1 MEFGWVMNVLTPIGT
16 VTGGAFGGPMTVA
29 RVSVDGTGSGD
40 VVIVDSATGRRIT
53 LSLSGGGISVTSV
66 TDFPASG
73 VNAVT
78 FDIGPTDLV
87 LGADDLA
94 DVLASGDSQTLY
106 HYRSGTSSDAVEVV
120 AVDADTVI
128 LAPAEGGLYVFDIT
142 DGTATLRASQPAVAP
157 LDGMSVVSV
166 GDVTLMI
173 GISAE
178 DQSVTTYSIAAD
190 GSLTAIQTLS
200 PEQGLSINTP
210 TDIQTVT
217 IDGATFAIVTAA
229 DSNSL
234 TILHIAESG
243 AMTVTDHVIDD
254 LNTRFDGALIV
265 EVFQVDGKA
274 FILTSGGDDGLS
286 LFTLTPD
293 GHLVHLQTVAD
304 TTGTTLDNISGIEVV
319 PNGTSVQV
327 LVMSQ
332 SEAGLTRFDL
342 DPAIL
347 GVMGGTVG
355 GTGNDVLIDT
365 AGADNL
371 TGGTGADIFIL
382 TPDGSTDTITD
393 FTVGQDTL
401 DLSAFGLVRDI
412 SSISV
417 TPTSNGAIL
426 SVYGEDIVLISSDG
440 APITAAMLGTASI
453 VNATHVPV
461 FIAATPLPG
470 DVVGTEGDD
479 VLNAPTGGGVV
490 WGLGGNDTLR
500 SSDGADT
507 FQGGAGTDLVDYSG
521 AGAGINVDLT
531 DSGGGTGNAAGD
543 VFHDIEGLI
552 GSAFAD
558 TLCGDGT
565 DNILFGGDGADRI
578 CGRGG
583 NDTLD
588 GGGGR
593 DRLEGGDGHDVLYA
607 GGDHDE
613 VLGQDGN
620 DSLYGEDGDDTIS
633 ASSGDDYV
641 DGGLGNDSIG
651 GGDGDDDLWGG
662 AGHDIIGSGNDND
675 TIHAG
680 DGDDVTSGGYGADV
694 EYGGSGNDTMAGS
707 YGNDLVY
714 GEDGDDSLGGGTGK
728 DTIYGGAG
736 DDEIGGG
743 SFDDE
748 LYGGEGHDFLA
759 GGEGAD
765 TMVGDAGNDTLNGGT
780 GDDVLTG
787 GAGLDVF
794 VFNEFTSAEV
804 DTITDFED
812 GDLIRIKGVSGGYN
826 GLTLTDGAD
835 ADGTY
840 VEVAYSNH
848 TIRVYGVDELA
859 ADDFWF
865 I

>member
-1 MEFGWVMNVLTPIGT
+1 MDVLTPIDT
-16 VTGGAFGGPMTVA
+16 VTGGALGAPMTVA

-40 VVIVDSATGRRIT
+40 IVIVDSATGRRIT
-53 LSLSGGGISVTSV
+53 LTLTGTGIGVRSA
-66 TDFPASG
+66 DFPASG

-78 FDIGPTDLV
+78 FDIGPTDIV

-94 DVLASGDSQTLY
+94 DVLASGDSETLY

-120 AVDADTVI
+120 AVDGDTVI
-128 LAPAEGGLYVFDIT
+128 LAPADGGLYVFDVAG
-142 DGTATLRASQPAVAP
+142 GTAVLRASQPAIAP
-157 LDGMSVVSV
+157 LNGMSVVTV
-166 GDVTLMI
+166 GNSTLMI

-178 DQSVTTYSIAAD
+178 DQSITTYRVATN
-190 GSLTAIQTLS
+190 GTLTAIQTLT

-217 IDGATFAIVTAA
+217 INGTTFAIVTAA
-229 DSNSL
+229 ESNSL
-234 TILHIAESG
+234 TILKITESG
-243 AMTVTDHVIDD
+243 VMTVTDHVIDD

-274 FILTSGGDDGLS
+274 FILTAGGDDGLS

-304 TTGTTLDNISGIEVV
+304 TTGTTLDNISGLQVIQS
-319 PNGTSVQV
+319 GSGIQV

-342 DPAIL
+342 DPAAL
-347 GVMGGTVG
+347 GNMGGTVG
-355 GTGNDVLIDT
+355 GAGNDILIDT
-365 AGADNL
+365 AGATGL
-371 TGGTGADIFIL
+371 TGGAGADIFIL
-382 TPDGSTDTITD
+382 TPDGATDTITD

-412 SSISV
+412 SSITV

-426 SVYGEDIVLISSDG
+426 TVYGEDIVLISSNG

-461 FIAATPLPG
+461 IVAATPLPG
-470 DVVGTEGDD
+470 DTVGTEGGD
-479 VLNAPTGGGVV
+479 VLTAQAGGGVV
-490 WGLGGNDTLR
+490 WGFGGNDTLR
-500 SSDGADT
+500 PSDGADT
-507 FQGGAGTDLVDYSG
+507 FQGGAGTDVVDYGG
-521 AGAGINVDLT
+521 AGAGVGIDLG
-531 DSGGGTGNAAGD
+531 SAGAATGAAAGD
-543 VFHDIEGLI
+543 LFTEVEGII

-558 TLCGDGT
+558 TLCGDGA
-565 DNILFGGDGADRI
+565 DNFLSGGEGADRI

-620 DSLYGEDGDDTIS
+620 DSLYGQDGNDTIS
-633 ASSGDDYV
+633 ASAGNDYV

-651 GGDGDDDLWGG
+651 GGDGNDDLWGG

-680 DGDDVTSGGYGADV
+680 DGDDVTSGGYGADI
-694 EYGGSGNDTMAGS
+694 EYGGNGNDTMAGS
-707 YGNDLVY
+707 YGDDLIY
-714 GEDGDDSLGGGTGK
+714 GEAGDDSLGGGTGK
-728 DTIYGGAG
+728 DTIYGGG
-736 DDEIGGG
+736 GNDEIGAG
-743 SFDDE
+743 SFDD
-748 LYGGEGHDFLA
+748 LVYGGDGHDFLA

-765 TMVGDAGNDTLNGGT
+765 TMAGDAGNDTLNGGT

-787 GAGLDVF
+787 GAGADVF
-794 VFNEFTSAEV
+794 VFNEFTPAEV
-804 DTITDFED
+804 DTITDFQD
-812 GDLIRIKGVSGGYN
+812 GDLIRLKGVAGGYN
-826 GLTLTDGAD
+826 GLILTAGTDGGQD
-835 ADGTY
+835 Y
-840 VEVAYSNH
+840 VDVSYDDH
-848 TIRVYGVDELA
+848 TIRVYGVDDLA